1 MIDFRI
7 DEKERSDVELE
18 VMMERLILGCYIF
31 FIFVIVLW
39 IKLNCCLKLIVIEY
53 VKWGK
58 N

>member
-53 VKWGK
+53 V
-58 N
+58 